1 MLKHRPWILT
11 EQNMPYLF
19 EKIKGLDKS
28 VKWEV
33 IIQEHIKDRS
43 LQQNSR
49 LWVLYES
56 IGNYLGY
63 TKDEMHDYF
72 GNKFLKYQTVING
85 EVVERIEST
94 TKLKADRMA
103 WYQQQIEFVASQMG
117 WGGLDG

>member
-1 MLKHRPWILT
+1 
-11 EQNMPYLF
+11 MPYLF